1 MGELEKVRSILFG
14 EQIRAH
20 EARLAEV
27 EEALRSDVQGLREEM
42 TARFTALEAS
52 MMALAGRLEERLDAE
67 ASRRGADDT
76 TQRAELAGLAEGLQK
91 AQQTLQERIES
102 LDRSTRA
109 SLDERAG
116 DVSAQLTARLDALAA
131 HVEQA
136 AAGLDAAKV
145 DRRQLATFMNQLADR
160 LSAGDGA

>member
-27 EEALRSDVQGLREEM
+27 EDVLRSEVQGLREEM

-67 ASRRGADDT
+67 ASRRGANDA
-76 TQRAELAGLAEGLQK
+76 TQKVELASLAEGLQK
-91 AQQTLQERIES
+91 TAQAFQERIET
-102 LDRSTRA
+102 LDQSTRTA
-109 SLDERAG
+109 LEERAG

-131 HVEQA
+131 EVERA
-136 AAGLDAAKV
+136 ASGLDAAKV
-145 DRRQLATFMNQLADR
+145 DRKQLATFMNQLADR
-160 LSAGDGA
+160 LTAGDGA